1 MSDLP
6 DGLTHERH
14 RDLQD
19 RAYRV
24 WVRRV
29 ALLVLLAVCAAALA
43 GAFGQTATTST
54 ADGPGVG
61 LAVEAPDRLR
71 GGLIYQ
77 GEIEVRAVR
86 RIAQPRIVLDR
97 GWSDGVTRNTIAPEP
112 VDQGDEAGRLVLA
125 YDELPAGRTLTVR
138 IQLQVNPTTVG
149 TRPQDVEVRDGD
161 RVLARAERTLTI
173 FP

>member
-1 MSDLP
+1 M
-6 DGLTHERH
+6 
-14 RDLQD
+14 
-19 RAYRV
+19 
-24 WVRRV
+24 
-29 ALLVLLAVCAAALA
+29 
-43 GAFGQTATTST
+43 
-54 ADGPGVG
+54 
-61 LAVEAPDRLR
+61 
-71 GGLIYQ
+71 
-77 GEIEVRAVR
+77 
-86 RIAQPRIVLDR
+86 LDR